1 MLHIV
6 GVNDWVLADK
16 ATGKSEYGESMSEP
30 SNMLMNYTKI
40 FGILEKDDF

>member
-30 SNMLMNYTKI
+30 SNMLMNCTKI